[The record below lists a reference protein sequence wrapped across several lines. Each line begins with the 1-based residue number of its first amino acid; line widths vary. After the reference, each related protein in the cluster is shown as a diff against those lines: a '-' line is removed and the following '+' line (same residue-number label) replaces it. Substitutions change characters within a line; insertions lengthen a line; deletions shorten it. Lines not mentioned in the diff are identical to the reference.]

1 MKAMRV
7 IVWVGLIGIAVVGM
21 ALLCQPLKAEC
32 IQGDVDGNGRVDIAD
47 AYYLVR
53 YVVGGGTAP
62 VSCEPIDTTVNVI
75 TVGWCSIDSVTLWF
89 TLPGAR
95 RGPSYADSIMILR
108 TYDNAIWEVTDDSL
122 VWRSAGIVDSV
133 LVAVPEEL
141 MGGDTMRVRV
151 RQDWPNEWN
160 RWEVWWTNDWLRG
173 VWVEL
178 VDYGVEQRVSVEK
191 RKR

>member
-1 MKAMRV
+1 MKLARV
-7 IVWVGLIGIAVVGM
+7 IMWLVMMGIAALGVV
-21 ALLCQPLKAEC
+21 LLCQPLKAEC

-53 YVVGGGTAP
+53 YVLGGGP
-62 VSCEPIDTTVNVI
+62 EPAACVQYDTI
-75 TVGWCSIDSVTLWF
+75 TVSTLDTWCPIDSVWLWF

-151 RQDWPNEWN
+151 RQDWPNKWN